1 MKKQQQQQQKKN
13 TKKTPK
19 NKTKQQ
25 QQQKNRIKC
34 ITLRFDYIS
43 FDIIDFTNSHKYLM
57 KKYDI
62 FP

>member
-1 MKKQQQQQQKKN
+1 MKKQQQQQQQQNKKN
-13 TKKTPK
+13 KK
-19 NKTKQQ
+19 KTKQQ

-34 ITLRFDYIS
+34 IPLRFDYIT

-62 FP
+62 FR